1 MRALHRL
8 FFPYGRRY
16 LRFFRIFASG
26 ETFHAY
32 ICWILKEK
40 IMKQI
45 PYGITDFGAII
56 TNNFYYVDKTM
67 FIEKIEMQ
75 PRYLFLIRPRRFG
88 KSLTLAMLEA
98 YYDVWYADR
107 FEELFGQL
115 YIGQHPTKL
124 HNQFLIMRFNFSEVS
139 SDINEVAE
147 SFRIHC
153 CSKLKDF
160 VYKYEHLLGKEI
172 WDVLG
177 EKVQEDPG
185 AFLSAINAY
194 ATRKGNINIYLLI
207 DEYDNFTNT
216 ILSTY
221 GTEFYRK
228 ATHGEGFIRGF
239 FNVIKAATTGMG
251 SALSRLFITGVS
263 PVTMDDVTSGF
274 NIGTNITT
282 DPWFNSLVGF
292 SEKELREMLTYY
304 KEQGVLALSV
314 DEAVAMMKPNY
325 DNYCFSKSKL
335 ADCMFNSDMVLYFM
349 KSFVLHSEKPD
360 EIVDPN
366 IRTDF
371 NKLAYLIRLDHGLG
385 ENFSVIKEI
394 AERGEITTDIVTHF
408 SALEMTD
415 VRNFKSL
422 LFYFGLLSI
431 KGVDMVGR
439 PVLHVPNLVV
449 REQLFNFL
457 VQGYARHDIFKLDV
471 NRLLT
476 LFENMAFRSDWKPL
490 FTFIAEAIREQSRI
504 REYIEGEAHIKGFLL
519 AYLGMFRY
527 YQLYP
532 EYELNKG
539 FADFFFKPSPSVP
552 VLPPYTYL
560 LEVKYAKA
568 GAPEKEIQALADEA
582 REQLLRYSQDEL
594 VAEAR
599 EKGGLKLITIVW
611 RSWELAYMEEV
622 SYS

>member
-1 MRALHRL
+1 M
-8 FFPYGRRY
+8 
-16 LRFFRIFASG
+16 
-26 ETFHAY
+26 
-32 ICWILKEK
+32 
-40 IMKQI
+40 MKQI
-45 PYGITDFGAII
+45 PYGITDFSRIQKE
-56 TNNFYYVDKTM
+56 NYYYVDKTM

-75 PRYLFLIRPRRFG
+75 PPYLFLIRPRRFG

-98 YYDVWYADR
+98 YYDVNHAEQFD
-107 FEELFGQL
+107 ELFGQL

-139 SDINEVAE
+139 SNVNEVE
-147 SFRIHC
+147 LSFKLHC

-160 VYKYEHLLGKEI
+160 VFKYEDLLGKEI
-172 WDVLG
+172 WDVLD
-177 EKVQEDPG
+177 EKIQ
-185 AFLSAINAY
+185 
-194 ATRKGNINIYLLI
+194 
-207 DEYDNFTNT
+207 EYDNFTNT

-239 FNVIKAATTGMG
+239 FNVIKSATTGTG
-251 SALSRLFITGVS
+251 AALERLFITGVS

-274 NIGTNITT
+274 NIGTNITN
-282 DPWFNSLVGF
+282 DSWFNDLVGF

-304 KEQGVLALSV
+304 KEQGVLQESI
-314 DEAVAMMKPNY
+314 DEIVAMMKPNY
-325 DNYCFSKSKL
+325 DNYCFSEDTL
-335 ADCMFNSDMVLYFM
+335 EQCMFNSDMALYFL
-349 KSFVLHSEKPD
+349 KSFVLHHKKPK

-371 NKLAYLIRLDHGLG
+371 NKLAYLIKLDHGLG

-394 AERGEITTDIVTHF
+394 AEQGEIITDIVTHF

-415 VRNFKSL
+415 PSNFKSL

-439 PVLHVPNLVV
+439 PILHVPNLVV

-457 VQGYARHDIFKLDV
+457 IQGYIKHDIFKIDM
-471 NRLLT
+471 NRMSA
-476 LFENMAFRSDWKPL
+476 LFENMAFRGDWKPL
-490 FTFIAEAIREQSRI
+490 FDFIANAVREQSRI

-519 AYLGMFRY
+519 AYLGMYRY

-552 VLPPYTYL
+552 VLPPFTYL

-568 GAPEKEIQALADEA
+568 GASEKEIRILADEA
-582 REQLLRYSQDEL
+582 RGQLLRYSEDEL

-599 EKGGLKLITIVW
+599 AKGELKLITIVW
-611 RSWELAYMEEV
+611 RSWELALLEEV
-622 SYS
+622 TLS

>member
-1 MRALHRL
+1 M
-8 FFPYGRRY
+8 
-16 LRFFRIFASG
+16 
-26 ETFHAY
+26 
-32 ICWILKEK
+32 
-40 IMKQI
+40 MKQL
-45 PYGITDFGAII
+45 PYGITDFSRIQKE
-56 TNNFYYVDKTM
+56 NYYYVDKTK

-75 PRYLFLIRPRRFG
+75 PPYLFLIRPRRFG
-88 KSLTLAMLEA
+88 KSLTLAMLES
-98 YYDVWYADR
+98 YYDICLAKQ

-115 YIGQHPTKL
+115 YIGKHPTKL
-124 HNQFLIMRFNFSEVS
+124 HNQFLIMRFNFSEIS
-139 SDINEVAE
+139 SNVNEVE
-147 SFRIHC
+147 RSFKLHC
-153 CSKLKDF
+153 CNKLQEF

-172 WDVLG
+172 WNVLND
-177 EKVQEDPG
+177 KIQEDPG
-185 AFLSAINAY
+185 AFLSAISSY
-194 ATRKGNINIYLLI
+194 ATRKQNIRIYLLI

-221 GTEFYRK
+221 GTEFYQK
-228 ATHGEGFIRGF
+228 ATHGEGFIHGF
-239 FNVIKAATTGMG
+239 FNVIKAATTGTG
-251 SALSRLFITGVS
+251 AALERLFITGVS

-282 DPWFNSLVGF
+282 DSWFNDLVGF

-304 KEQGVLALSV
+304 KEQGVLEESL
-314 DEAVAMMKPNY
+314 DETVAMMKPNY

-349 KSFVLHSEKPD
+349 KSFILHGEKPD

-371 NKLAYLIRLDHGLG
+371 NKLTYLIKLDHGLG

-394 AERGEITTDIVTHF
+394 AEKGEVITDLVTHF

-415 VRNFKSL
+415 TSNFKSL

-439 PVLHVPNLVV
+439 PILHVPNLVV

-457 VQGYARHDIFKLDV
+457 IQGYSRNDIFKMDM
-471 NRLLT
+471 NKMSM
-476 LFENMAFRSDWKPL
+476 LFQNMAFRGEWKPL
-490 FTFIAEAIREQSRI
+490 FDFIADAIREQSRI

-519 AYLGMFRY
+519 AYLGMYRY

-552 VLPPYTYL
+552 VLPPFTYL

-568 GAPEKEIQALADEA
+568 GASEKEIRTLADEA
-582 REQLLRYSQDEL
+582 REQLLRYSDDEW
-594 VAEAR
+594 VAEA
-599 EKGGLKLITIVW
+599 KAKDGLKLITIVW
-611 RSWELAYMEEV
+611 RSWEIALLEEV
-622 SYS
+622 ALP